1 MSVSAIIGGFD
12 MNPETRPEILATID
26 AKRSMAIKATS
37 GIETASATLAE
48 SLGAFWHYCDSI
60 AVADGETLD
69 QPRAWWAWTHE
80 TLDGCP
86 NPTIPNP
93 ESDEP
98 MPNPEWSTLKTTA
111 NNAAR
116 AGALAVEMDVSR
128 LPVGAFSPTDR
139 TFARPARF
147 AQAVRQAVK
156 ASDARGEPVEMVEIP
171 DIVGGRE
178 TFRQTPDVPGL
189 ADIVGTIDAP
199 TGDRFRQTMKLAPRP
214 DAPMTG
220 PAALKSLRRPY
231 DSGVQL
237 GRIVGPYARKLETMT
252 PGEIDDEW
260 AFVEW
265 IRLVGSEM
273 VNALERVALDP
284 APMDDSGD
292 SSDDES

>member
-1 MSVSAIIGGFD
+1 
-12 MNPETRPEILATID
+12 
-26 AKRSMAIKATS
+26 
-37 GIETASATLAE
+37 
-48 SLGAFWHYCDSI
+48 
-60 AVADGETLD
+60 
-69 QPRAWWAWTHE
+69 
-80 TLDGCP
+80 
-86 NPTIPNP
+86 
-93 ESDEP
+93 
-98 MPNPEWSTLKTTA
+98 
-111 NNAAR
+111 
-116 AGALAVEMDVSR
+116 
-128 LPVGAFSPTDR
+128 
-139 TFARPARF
+139 
-147 AQAVRQAVK
+147 
-156 ASDARGEPVEMVEIP
+156 
-171 DIVGGRE
+171 GGRE

-220 PAALKSLRRPY
+220 PAALKSLRRPTIRACE
-231 DSGVQL
+231 L